1 MSDQLGLT
9 IELDRE
15 FEFADAVDVV
25 TAALKEEGL
34 GELTR
39 IDVDKTWKEKIDV
52 DFRPYTILG
61 ACNPAL
67 AHRAL
72 NAQPEVGLF
81 MPCNVTVETT
91 PEGKSLVR
99 IIDARQMMGVGELG
113 ENAALREV
121 AMEAYG
127 RLNLVAER
135 IRSA

>member
-1 MSDQLGLT
+1 MSEQLGLT
-9 IELDRE
+9 IELDRD
-15 FEFADAVDVV
+15 FADAVEVV
-25 TAALKEEGL
+25 TAALKEEGF
-34 GELTR
+34 GVLTR
-39 IDVDKTWKEKIDV
+39 IDVDKTLKEKIDV

-61 ACNPAL
+61 ACHPTL

-72 NAQPEVGLF
+72 SAQPEVGLF

-99 IIDARQMMGVGELG
+99 IIDARQMMGVGVLG

-121 AMEAYG
+121 AMDAYG